1 MHEFTI
7 REAAVA
13 DAPALAALANQY
25 TYQNLDKR
33 ARQGGFLTGSF
44 AAPALGAML
53 ASVPGQVAYCQKEL
67 AGFVINSQLPAER
80 YPPFIQ
86 AISALLPSL
95 LYRQR
100 PITNYRWFYYG
111 PVLVRQEYR
120 GQGLLQRLFEATKQT
135 LVGRFD
141 LGVAFIAAENA
152 ASRWVHTQK
161 LGLEIVGNIDFEGQA
176 YDILV
181 FPVA

>member
-1 MHEFTI
+1 MSKFTI
-7 REAAVA
+7 REATVA
-13 DAPALAALANQY
+13 DASALAALANQS
-25 TYQNLDKR
+25 TYQNLDEE
-33 ARQGGFLTGSF
+33 ARKGGFLTGSF

-53 ASVPGQVAYCQKEL
+53 ASVPGQVAYYQEEL
-67 AGFVINSQLPAER
+67 AGFVINSKLPAER

-86 AISALLPSL
+86 AINELLPSL
-95 LYRQR
+95 LYQQR
-100 PITNYRWFYYG
+100 PVTDYRWFYYG

-120 GQGLLQRLFEATKQT
+120 GQGLLQQLFEATKQT
-135 LVGRFD
+135 LAGRFD

-161 LGLEIVGNIDFEGQA
+161 LGLEAVGEISFQGQS

>member
-1 MHEFTI
+1 MSEFTI
-7 REAAVA
+7 REATVA
-13 DAPALAALANQY
+13 DAPALAELANQY
-25 TYQNLDKR
+25 TYQNLDEE

-53 ASVPGQVAYCQKEL
+53 ASVPGQVAYYQDEL
-67 AGFVINSQLPAER
+67 AGFVINSQLSAER

-86 AISALLPSL
+86 AINELLPSL
-95 LYRQR
+95 LYQQR
-100 PITNYRWFYYG
+100 SITDYQWFYYG

-120 GQGLLQRLFEATKQT
+120 GHGLLQQLFAATKKT
-135 LVGRFD
+135 LAGSFD

-152 ASRWVHTQK
+152 ASCWVHTQK
-161 LGLEIVGNIDFEGQA
+161 LGLEVVGEIEFQGQK

-181 FPVA
+181 FPVT

>member
-1 MHEFTI
+1 MHEFLI
-7 REAAVA
+7 REASVA
-13 DAPALAALANQY
+13 DAPALADLANQY
-25 TYQNLDKR
+25 TYQNLDET

-53 ASVPGQVAYCQKEL
+53 ASVPGQVAYYQEEL
-67 AGFVINSQLPAER
+67 AGFVINSKLPTER

-95 LYRQR
+95 LYQQR
-100 PITNYRWFYYG
+100 PLTDYRWFYYG

-120 GQGLLQRLFEATKQT
+120 GQGLLQQLFAATKQR
-135 LVGRFD
+135 LAGRFD

-152 ASRWVHTQK
+152 ASRWVHVQK
-161 LGLEIVGNIDFEGQA
+161 LGLEPVGELNFQGQA
-176 YDILV
+176 YDILM
-181 FPVA
+181 FPVT

>member
-1 MHEFTI
+1 MSNFTI
-7 REAAVA
+7 REATVA

-25 TYQNLDKR
+25 TYQNLDEE
-33 ARQGGFLTGSF
+33 ARKGGFLTGSF

-53 ASVPGQVAYCQKEL
+53 ASVPGQVAYCQDEL
-67 AGFVINSQLPAER
+67 AGFVINSKLPAER

-86 AISALLPSL
+86 AINEMLPSL
-95 LYRQR
+95 LYQQR
-100 PITNYRWFYYG
+100 PVTDYRWFYYG

-120 GQGLLQRLFEATKQT
+120 GQGLLQQLFEATKRT
-135 LVGRFD
+135 LTGRFD
-141 LGVAFIAAENA
+141 LGVAFIAAEND

-161 LGLEIVGNIDFEGQA
+161 LGLEVVGEINFQGQGYA
-176 YDILV
+176 ILV

>member
-1 MHEFTI
+1 MHEFII
-7 REAAVA
+7 REATVA

-25 TYQNLDKR
+25 TYQNLDER

-53 ASVPGQVAYCQKEL
+53 ASVPGQVAYCEEEL
-67 AGFVINSQLPAER
+67 AGFVINSKLPAER
-80 YPPFIQ
+80 YSPFIQ
-86 AISALLPSL
+86 AISELLPSL
-95 LYRQR
+95 LYQQR
-100 PITNYRWFYYG
+100 PVTDYQWFYYG

-120 GQGLLQRLFEATKQT
+120 GQGLLQQLFKATKQT
-135 LVGRFD
+135 LAGRYN

-161 LGLEIVGNIDFEGQA
+161 LGLEVVGEINFQGQA

>member
-13 DAPALAALANQY
+13 DTPALAALANQY
-25 TYQNLDKR
+25 TYQNLDEN

-44 AAPALGAML
+44 TAPALGAML
-53 ASVPGQVAYCQKEL
+53 ASVLGQVAYYQNEL
-67 AGFVINSQLPAER
+67 AGFVINSQLPTEH

-86 AISALLPSL
+86 AISKLLPSL
-95 LYRQR
+95 LYRQH
-100 PITNYRWFYYG
+100 PLTDYRWFYYG

-120 GQGLLQRLFEATKQT
+120 GQGLLQRLFDATKQG
-135 LVGRFD
+135 VAGRFD

-152 ASRWVHTQK
+152 ASRWVHIQK
-161 LGLEIVGNIDFEGQA
+161 LRLEVIGNIEFEGQA

>member
-1 MHEFTI
+1 MHEFII
-7 REAAVA
+7 REASVA
-13 DAPALAALANQY
+13 DAPTLAELANQY
-25 TYQNLDKR
+25 TYQNLDET

-53 ASVPGQVAYCQKEL
+53 ASVPGQVAYCQDEL
-67 AGFVINSQLPAER
+67 AGFVINSKLPAER

-86 AISALLPSL
+86 AINALLPSL
-95 LYRQR
+95 LYQQR
-100 PITNYRWFYYG
+100 PVTSYEWFYYG

-120 GQGLLQRLFEATKQT
+120 GQGLLQQLFEATKQT
-135 LVGRFD
+135 LAGRYN
-141 LGVAFIAAENA
+141 LGVAFIAAENE

-161 LGLEIVGNIDFEGQA
+161 LGLEPVGEIEFQGQT

>member
-1 MHEFTI
+1 MNEFII
-7 REAAVA
+7 READAA

-25 TYQNLDKR
+25 TYQNLDEN
-33 ARQGGFLTGSF
+33 ARRGGFLTGSF

-53 ASVPGQVAYCQKEL
+53 ASVPGQVAYYQDEL
-67 AGFVINSQLPAER
+67 AGFVVNSQLPAER

-86 AISALLPSL
+86 AINALLPSL
-95 LYRQR
+95 LYQQR
-100 PITNYRWFYYG
+100 PVTDYRWFYYG

-120 GQGLLQRLFEATKQT
+120 GQGLLQQLFEATKQT
-135 LVGRFD
+135 LASRFD
-141 LGVAFIAAENA
+141 LGVAFIAVENA

-161 LGLEIVGNIDFEGQA
+161 LGLELVGNIDFQGQV

-181 FPVA
+181 FSVA